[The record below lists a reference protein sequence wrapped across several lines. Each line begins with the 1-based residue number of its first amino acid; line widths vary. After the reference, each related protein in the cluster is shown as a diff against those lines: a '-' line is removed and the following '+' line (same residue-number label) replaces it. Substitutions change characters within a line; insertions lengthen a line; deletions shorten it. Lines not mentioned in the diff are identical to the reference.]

1 MKQKAKS
8 YARVEGE
15 KNSVIQRAL
24 ISMENPVWELS
35 IDYEKLIIRIGN
47 SLILQLQ

>member
-15 KNSVIQRAL
+15 KNAVIQRAA
-24 ISMENPVWELS
+24 ISMGKFRLKV
-35 IDYEKLIIRIGN
+35 IDRL
-47 SLILQLQ
+47 